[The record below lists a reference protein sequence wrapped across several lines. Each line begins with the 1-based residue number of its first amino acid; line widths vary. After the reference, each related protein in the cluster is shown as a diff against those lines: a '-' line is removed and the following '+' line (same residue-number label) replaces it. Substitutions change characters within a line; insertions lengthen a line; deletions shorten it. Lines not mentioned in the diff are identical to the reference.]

1 MTVQKFFQDNLEAV
15 YKLRLGVDCLEVYN
29 LERSAEE
36 LQRRLAEKD
45 SELGRAEG
53 EVDMR
58 ELQQEVMDKEEEEVS
73 RSQVMKRKRDQPLE
87 SEETRNVREHGLK
100 QHLSLGVLE
109 DMPLAALTVWGI
121 RFPEETE
128 AVFNPSP
135 PSPIL
140 CRLSEHRGNSSPA
153 HSAERS

>member
-53 EVDMR
+53 EVAAAGGDGQGGGGG
-58 ELQQEVMDKEEEEVS
+58 QQVAGDEAEE
-73 RSQVMKRKRDQPLE
+73 R
-87 SEETRNVREHGLK
+87 
-100 QHLSLGVLE
+100 
-109 DMPLAALTVWGI
+109 
-121 RFPEETE
+121 
-128 AVFNPSP
+128 
-135 PSPIL
+135 
-140 CRLSEHRGNSSPA
+140 PA
-153 HSAERS
+153 IGK

>member
-1 MTVQKFFQDNLEAV
+1 MGLTVQKFFQDNLEAV
-15 YKLRLGVDCLEVYN
+15 YKLRLGVDCLEVYH

-45 SELGRAEG
+45 NELGRAEG

-87 SEETRNVREHGLK
+87 SEETRNEREHGLK
-100 QHLSLGVLE
+100 QHLSPMVQMVGKVMTDDKLE
-109 DMPLAALTVWGI
+109 SLSLMMARRCHQTL
-121 RFPEETE
+121 
-128 AVFNPSP
+128 NP
-135 PSPIL
+135 
-140 CRLSEHRGNSSPA
+140 
-153 HSAERS
+153 

>member
-36 LQRRLAEKD
+36 IQRRLAEKD

-87 SEETRNVREHGLK
+87 SEETRNEFGGAGRYAQG
-100 QHLSLGVLE
+100 
-109 DMPLAALTVWGI
+109 
-121 RFPEETE
+121 
-128 AVFNPSP
+128 
-135 PSPIL
+135 
-140 CRLSEHRGNSSPA
+140 CRDSFQESDGA
-153 HSAERS
+153 DG

>member
-1 MTVQKFFQDNLEAV
+1 M

-36 LQRRLAEKD
+36 LQKRLAEKD

-58 ELQQEVMDKEEEEVS
+58 ELQQGVMDKEEEEVS

-87 SEETRNVREHGLK
+87 SEETRNEREHGLK
-100 QHLSLGVLE
+100 QHLSLGVLDGRYAQGCKDNFQE
-109 DMPLAALTVWGI
+109 SDGADGWKSDEGWQT
-121 RFPEETE
+121 
-128 AVFNPSP
+128 
-135 PSPIL
+135 
-140 CRLSEHRGNSSPA
+140 
-153 HSAERS
+153 